1 MLKTDLNGR
10 VAVIAGSGG
19 KLDLAL
25 IRVFA
30 DNGATVALCVKPE
43 DRPDAAALANYSD
56 RAAIFDLDL
65 NYLDTV
71 SETVQNVLAQYG
83 HIDILINNPMGA
95 FANQAR
101 IPLHEMDLDA
111 FTRETDAWLKGIMRF
126 SKYCAKD
133 MAERPEKGGVILN
146 IFSVRGMTAVANE
159 SIAVAVSAGL
169 HGLSKMWGVE
179 MRDYHIRANGIA
191 VGVLED
197 EPALPCGDAVRFSH
211 GNIKRPCKAE
221 EAANT
226 AVFLASDAASYI
238 TGTVVTVD
246 GGISAGYARSF

>member
-1 MLKTDLNGR
+1 MLKTDLTGR
-10 VAVIAGSGG
+10 VAVLNGSGG
-19 KLDLAL
+19 ALDLAL
-25 IRVFA
+25 LKGFTE
-30 DNGATVALCVKPE
+30 NGAKVALCCKPE
-43 DRPDAAALANYSD
+43 DRPDAALLESYGDQVAV
-56 RAAIFDLDL
+56 FDLDL
-65 NYLDTV
+65 LAFASIPSIVDK
-71 SETVQNVLAQYG
+71 VLKHFG
-83 HIDILINNPMGA
+83 KVDILINNPMGA
-95 FANQAR
+95 FVKYDR
-101 IPLHEMDLDA
+101 VPLHEMDLNDFIRA
-111 FTRETDAWLKGIMRF
+111 TDTWLKGLMRF

-133 MAERPEKGGVILN
+133 MAARKEGVIVNFL
-146 IFSVRGMTAVANE
+146 SVRGMTAVADQ

-169 HGLSKMWGVE
+169 HGLSRMWGVE

-197 EPALPCGDAVRFSH
+197 EPELACGNAARFSH
-211 GNIKRPCKAE
+211 GNIKRPCTAE

>member
-1 MLKTDLNGR
+1 MLKTDFNGR

-25 IRVFA
+25 VRAFV
-30 DNGATVALCVKPE
+30 DNGAIVALCVKPE
-43 DRPDAAALANYSD
+43 DRPADALPEGYAN
-56 RAAIFDLDL
+56 RVAIFDLDL
-65 NYLDTV
+65 NRLDAI
-71 SETVQNVLAQYG
+71 SETVQNVFARFG
-83 HIDILINNPMGA
+83 RIDILINNPMGA
-95 FANQAR
+95 FANQKR
-101 IPLHEMDLDA
+101 VPLHAVDLDA
-111 FTRETDAWLKGIMRF
+111 FAGETDAWLKGLMRF
-126 SKYCAKD
+126 SKYCAQK
-133 MAERPEKGGVILN
+133 MAKGAVPGGVILN

-179 MRDYHIRANGIA
+179 MRDDHIRANGIA

-197 EPALPCGDAVRFSH
+197 DPALPCSDAVRFSH
-211 GNIKRPCKAE
+211 ANIKRPCKAE
-221 EAANT
+221 EAANA

-238 TGTVVTVD
+238 TGTVVTID